1 MKNNVSLSI
10 KLKSVS
16 VFSAALQD
24 ENGILSVLERMTET
38 DDEKTFAALC
48 ARLYLHLISDGGK
61 TQTLSEKIFARLTR
75 DENPLSKQIL
85 CGISPC
91 RALLSRAETEY
102 GYICE
107 LGALTPEYFADRF
120 SRDFLSVLPEWKTSP
135 AKPFSALVK
144 SYKNKGCG
152 AFFDS
157 TAFSWDAREKK
168 LSPVRSVNGVKLSD
182 LKEYAE
188 EKEVVINNTTAFLK
202 GLPANNVLLY
212 GDRGT
217 GKSSTVHAIL
227 NEYAKNGLRL
237 VEMSKSAITDFP
249 LLVAAISAAKRFKFI
264 IFIDDLSFSDGEND
278 YAQLK
283 AALEGS
289 ISKTPNILIYAT
301 SNRRHLIKETHAD
314 RQGDEVHVNDSVQE
328 QLSLSDRFGLVVTF
342 INPDKKEFCGILK
355 AILQDRK
362 IDSLPDETLALYA
375 ERYAMRK
382 GGRSPRAARQL
393 ADIIESSIK
402 TNTEILF

>member
-1 MKNNVSLSI
+1 MKNTVPLSV
-10 KLKSVS
+10 KLSSVS
-16 VFSAALQD
+16 VFSAALKD
-24 ENGILSVLERMTET
+24 ENGALCILEKMTET
-38 DDEKTFAALC
+38 TDEKTFASLC
-48 ARLYLHLISDGGK
+48 SKLYSRLICDGGK
-61 TQTLSEKIFARLTR
+61 PKTLSEKIFAQLTR

-85 CGISPC
+85 CGIKPS
-91 RALLSRAETEY
+91 RELLSRAETEY

-107 LGALTPEYFADRF
+107 LVRLTPEYFSDRF
-120 SRDFLSVLPEWKTSP
+120 SQEFVSVLPVWKTAP
-135 AKPFSALVK
+135 AKPFSALIN
-144 SYKNKGCG
+144 SYGKNGCG
-152 AFFDS
+152 VFYDS
-157 TAFSWDAREKK
+157 TAFSWDERAKK
-168 LSPVRSVNGVKLSD
+168 LSPVKSVNAIKLSD

-188 EKEVVINNTTAFLK
+188 EKEVVINNTLAFLK

-227 NEYAKNGLRL
+227 NEYAKDGLRL

-249 LLVAAISAAKRFKFI
+249 LLVAAISAAKRFKFV

-301 SNRRHLIKETHAD
+301 SNRRHLIKETHSD

-362 IDSLPDETLALYA
+362 IDGFDDETLSLYA
-375 ERYAMRK
+375 ERYAIKK